1 MGKWPMVRIGD
12 VCEFIRNGA
21 NIIQDNSKKGFPIT
35 RIETISNGVF
45 DRNRMGYAGIYDL
58 GKYGDYVL
66 KTGDILMSH
75 INSVSHLGK
84 TAYYEN
90 IGDETIIHGMNL
102 LCLRLK
108 KEQVDYKYTFYYLN
122 SPFFK
127 RQIPKITKKSVNQ
140 ASFTVTALKQLKFI
154 LPPLNMQKRI
164 ADILDKTQ
172 EIIDGY
178 KKQLTELDN
187 LIKAVFYEMFGDP
200 LANDKGWTT
209 VLLKEVLANIRYGTS
224 TPPNFSETGYKFIRA
239 TNIKKGRIV
248 EEDMKFISKEES
260 LKLKKC
266 KIYEN
271 EMIIVRSGVNSGDT
285 CVISNEYSGHYAG
298 YDLILTF
305 DQNKVDPVFV
315 NELFNTNY
323 MEIVIKPL
331 TRRAAQPHLNSE
343 QVQSLRIILPP
354 LDLQTKF
361 ATIVTKI
368 EEQKVLV
375 KRAITDSEQL
385 FNSLMSEYFD

>member
-1 MGKWPMVRIGD
+1 MAKWPMVRLGD
-12 VCEFIRNGA
+12 VCTINMGQSPSSESYNDENDGIPFYQGNADFGEIHPKARLYCNKPIKIANKNDVLLSVRAPIGA
-21 NIIQDNSKKGFPIT
+21 LNIANEKCCIGRGLCAIT
-35 RIETISNGVF
+35 EKENIS
-45 DRNRMGYAGIYDL
+45 YYKYIY
-58 GKYGDYVL
+58 YVL
-66 KTGDILMSH
+66 KRKTTELIAKGTGSTFKA
-75 INSVSHLGK
+75 INKSSLLSV
-84 TAYYEN
+84 
-90 IGDETIIHGMNL
+90 
-102 LCLRLK
+102 
-108 KEQVDYKYTFYYLN
+108 
-122 SPFFK
+122 
-127 RQIPKITKKSVNQ
+127 QIP
-140 ASFTVTALKQLKFI
+140 
-154 LPPLNMQKRI
+154 LPPINIQKYI

-172 EIIDGY
+172 EIIDSY
-178 KKQLTELDN
+178 KKQLAELDN
-187 LIKAVFYEMFGDP
+187 LIRAVFYEMFGDP

>member
-1 MGKWPMVRIGD
+1 
-12 VCEFIRNGA
+12 
-21 NIIQDNSKKGFPIT
+21 
-35 RIETISNGVF
+35 
-45 DRNRMGYAGIYDL
+45 MGYAGIYDL

-200 LANDKGWTT
+200 VTNEKG
-209 VLLKEVLANIRYGTS
+209 LKAAKIKDFFVVKSGS
-224 TPPNFSETGYKFIRA
+224 TPNR
-239 TNIKKGRIV
+239 NR
-248 EEDMKFISKEES
+248 
-260 LKLKKC
+260 
-266 KIYEN
+266 
-271 EMIIVRSGVNSGDT
+271 
-285 CVISNEYSGHYAG
+285 NEYWKDGTIPWIKTTEIKENHIYSSEEY
-298 YDLILTF
+298 IT
-305 DQNKVDPVFV
+305 
-315 NELFNTNY
+315 ELAAK
-323 MEIVIKPL
+323 ECRL
-331 TRRAAQPHLNSE
+331 TRMPKGTILVAMYGQGQTRGRTAKLMVDATINQACAALVKKKDNINVDFVWHFLMISYEQLRSLGRGGNQPNLNK
-343 QVQSLRIILPP
+343 SLVENFEILIP
-354 LDLQTKF
+354 DISFQTKF
-361 ATIVTKI
+361 ADIVTKI

-385 FNSLMSEYFD
+385 FNSLMSKYFD

>member
-178 KKQLTELDN
+178 KKQLTELDI

-200 LANDKGWTT
+200 VINDKKWKHKKMGDVCDVRDGTHDSPKYVKKGYPLVT
-209 VLLKEVLANIRYGTS
+209 SKNVIDGSISFENINYISKEDYDQINKRSKVDLGDIIMPMIGTIGR
-224 TPPNFSETGYKFIRA
+224 PAIVK
-239 TNIKKGRIV
+239 IKKEFAIKNVALIKFTHSEVNNIYIHQLLSSSYLKMEIEKKNRGGTQ
-248 EEDMKFISKEES
+248 KFIS
-260 LKLKKC
+260 L
-266 KIYEN
+266 
-271 EMIIVRSGVNSGDT
+271 GD
-285 CVISNEYSGHYAG
+285 IRN
-298 YDLILTF
+298 LT
-305 DQNKVDPVFV
+305 VP
-315 NELFNTNY
+315 
-323 MEIVIKPL
+323 I
-331 TRRAAQPHLNSE
+331 
-343 QVQSLRIILPP
+343 PP

-361 ATIVTKI
+361 ADIVTKI

-385 FNSLMSEYFD
+385 FNSLMSKYFD

>member
-1 MGKWPMVRIGD
+1 MGKWPMVRLGD
-12 VCEFIRNGA
+12 VCTINMGQSPSSESYNDVKDGIPFYQGNADFGEVHPKARLYCNKPIKIANKNDVLLSVRAPIGA
-21 NIIQDNSKKGFPIT
+21 LNIANEKCCIGRGLCAIT
-35 RIETISNGVF
+35 EKENVS
-45 DRNRMGYAGIYDL
+45 YYKYIY
-58 GKYGDYVL
+58 YVL
-66 KTGDILMSH
+66 K
-75 INSVSHLGK
+75 
-84 TAYYEN
+84 
-90 IGDETIIHGMNL
+90 
-102 LCLRLK
+102 RK
-108 KEQVDYKYTFYYLN
+108 KEELIAKGTGSTFKAIN
-122 SPFFK
+122 KTSIQSIK
-127 RQIPKITKKSVNQ
+127 IP
-140 ASFTVTALKQLKFI
+140 
-154 LPPLNMQKRI
+154 LPPLDVQKHI
-164 ADILDKTQ
+164 ADTLDKTQ
-172 EIIDGY
+172 EIIAGY
-178 KKQLTELDN
+178 KKQLVKLDN
-187 LIKAVFYEMFGDP
+187 LIMAVFYELFGDP

-361 ATIVTKI
+361 ANIVTKI
-368 EEQKVLV
+368 EEQKALV
-375 KRAITDSEQL
+375 KQAIAESEHL
-385 FNSLMSEYFD
+385 FKSLMSEYFD